1 MKKILIMAKQVD
13 TLSGE
18 DKMTI
23 ELANEFVN
31 RGYEVGLLCANHI
44 VGNTPILPIDKR
56 IKYHKIY
63 ENSGSLPIEASK
75 LIWFSFLTRLEQKS
89 LQTFIQYFSGA
100 TVIIANPIMLK
111 CYSKYQSL
119 LGKSYCQFHS
129 SLPILENHP
138 ILSRYVK
145 RYGLNVNQFLLLSE
159 RDKFDFKK
167 IYGYDAQVMHNYIQY
182 EQQLDKELETYKK
195 IIYIGGFAKLK
206 RVPLI
211 IKLFVESLKCSE
223 DKSWELHLYGDGPQK
238 KLVELA
244 VNQANNVTYHGRT
257 KNPLEEL
264 AKADVLIM
272 ASTIEGLPLSIIEAK
287 SQGVPTIAYN
297 CSYGMEELI
306 HHQVDGILVPQDD
319 EAQFIKELSNLMN
332 DDDNLQDMK
341 KSAKRDFSRFTKAIV
356 MEQWENLINQ

>member
-1 MKKILIMAKQVD
+1 MAKQVD

-44 VGNTPILPIDKR
+44 IGNTPTLAIDER
-56 IKYHKIY
+56 IQYHTIY

-75 LIWFSFLTRLEQKS
+75 LVWFSFLTRLEQKS
-89 LQTFIQYFSGA
+89 LQRFIQHFSGA

-111 CYSKYQSL
+111 CYSKYQSA
-119 LGKSYCQFHS
+119 LGKAYCQFHS
-129 SLPILENHP
+129 SLPILEKHP
-138 ILSRYVK
+138 ILNQYVK
-145 RYGLNVNQFLLLSE
+145 KYGSKIEQFLLLSE
-159 RDKFDFKK
+159 GDKRDFEKV
-167 IYGYDAQVMHNYIQY
+167 YGYDAQVMHNYIQY
-182 EQQLDKELETYKK
+182 NQQTKAEVKTYKK
-195 IIYIGGFAKLK
+195 IVYIGGFSKLK
-206 RVPLI
+206 RVPMI
-211 IKLFVESLKCSE
+211 IELFAEALKQSE
-223 DKSWELHLYGDGPQK
+223 DKTWELHIYGNGPQK
-238 KLVELA
+238 KLVEVA
-244 VNQANNVTYHGRT
+244 VNKTKNVTYYGRT
-257 KNPLEEL
+257 KKPLEKL
-264 AKADVLIM
+264 AKADILIM

-319 EAQFIKELSNLMN
+319 EAQFIKELASLMSN
-332 DDDNLQDMK
+332 DNKLLDMK
-341 KSAKRDFSRFTKAIV
+341 QAAKRDFSRFTKAVV